1 MEKRETKIQ
10 NKNNISLFGFSRDE
24 NNTIFKKII
33 KFEPVISI
41 TSTLLLLTLDPLN
54 KKNEKKLSPKKII
67 TKKIKFNSS
76 IILI

>member
-10 NKNNISLFGFSRDE
+10 NKNNISLFGVSRDE

-54 KKNEKKLSPKKII
+54 KKNEKKLNPRKII

>member
-67 TKKIKFNSS
+67 
-76 IILI
+76 